1 MSTHEYL
8 SNDYFLLTLTFGVYF
23 LAKLVRKLLR
33 LPLFNPI
40 LVSIAFLIIFLRVA
54 DVDYEEY
61 RVSGA
66 KIDFWLKPAVV
77 ALGVPLYKQLS
88 SIRQEILPIL
98 LSQLAGCVVG
108 VVSVVGIAR
117 LMGASTDVVLSLAA
131 KSVTTPIAMEVTESV
146 GGIPA
151 LTATIVVFVGIF
163 GAITGFRILRRSHR
177 HAILAGYLAGY
188 GFSCCGHFCSDGAK
202 HGTWRLCFAWPHPQ
216 RHLHSHPGTVCAALD
231 GGDVG
236 QFTLVKVKSESC
248 GSEK

>member
-163 GAITGFRILRRSHR
+163 GVITGFRILRYGHIGMPSSQGISLGTASHAVGTSAAMERSMEHGAYASLGLTLNGIFT
-177 HAILAGYLAGY
+177 AILAPYV
-188 GFSCCGHFCSDGAK
+188 
-202 HGTWRLCFAWPHPQ
+202 
-216 RHLHSHPGTVCAALD
+216 LHWMGVM
-231 GGDVG
+231 
-236 QFTLVKVKSESC
+236 
-248 GSEK
+248 

>member
-33 LPLFNPI
+33 LPVFNPI

-54 DVDYEEY
+54 HVDYEEY

-163 GAITGFRILRRSHR
+163 GAITGFRILRYGHIGMPSSQGISLGTASHAVGTSAAMERSMEHGAYASLGLTLNGIFT
-177 HAILAGYLAGY
+177 AILAPYVL
-188 GFSCCGHFCSDGAK
+188 HWMGAM
-202 HGTWRLCFAWPHPQ
+202 
-216 RHLHSHPGTVCAALD
+216 
-231 GGDVG
+231 
-236 QFTLVKVKSESC
+236 
-248 GSEK
+248 

>member
-23 LAKLVRKLLR
+23 LAKLVRKVFKLLR

-163 GAITGFRILRRSHR
+163 GAITGFRILRYGHIGMPSSQGISLGTASHAVGTSAAMERSMEHGAYASLGLTLNGIFT
-177 HAILAGYLAGY
+177 AILAPYV
-188 GFSCCGHFCSDGAK
+188 
-202 HGTWRLCFAWPHPQ
+202 
-216 RHLHSHPGTVCAALD
+216 LHWMGVM
-231 GGDVG
+231 
-236 QFTLVKVKSESC
+236 
-248 GSEK
+248 

>member
-1 MSTHEYL
+1 M
-8 SNDYFLLTLTFGVYF
+8 
-23 LAKLVRKLLR
+23 
-33 LPLFNPI
+33 
-40 LVSIAFLIIFLRVA
+40 
-54 DVDYEEY
+54 
-61 RVSGA
+61 SGA

-163 GAITGFRILRRSHR
+163 GAITGFRILRYGHIGMPSSQGISLGTASHAVGTSAAMERSMEHGAYASLGLTLNGIFT
-177 HAILAGYLAGY
+177 AILAPYV
-188 GFSCCGHFCSDGAK
+188 
-202 HGTWRLCFAWPHPQ
+202 
-216 RHLHSHPGTVCAALD
+216 LHWMGVM
-231 GGDVG
+231 
-236 QFTLVKVKSESC
+236 
-248 GSEK
+248 

>member
-8 SNDYFLLTLTFGVYF
+8 SNDYILQTLTIGVYF
-23 LAKLVRKLLR
+23 QAKLVRKLLR

-163 GAITGFRILRRSHR
+163 GAITGFRILRYGHIGMPSSQGISLGTASHAVGTSAAMERSMEHGAYASLGLTLNGIFT
-177 HAILAGYLAGY
+177 AILAPYV
-188 GFSCCGHFCSDGAK
+188 
-202 HGTWRLCFAWPHPQ
+202 
-216 RHLHSHPGTVCAALD
+216 LHWMGVM
-231 GGDVG
+231 
-236 QFTLVKVKSESC
+236 
-248 GSEK
+248 

>member
-33 LPLFNPI
+33 LPVFNPI

-146 GGIPA
+146 GGISA

-163 GAITGFRILRRSHR
+163 GAITGFRILRYGHIGMPSSQGISLGTASHAVGTSAAMERSMEHGAYASLGLTLNGIFT
-177 HAILAGYLAGY
+177 AILAPYV
-188 GFSCCGHFCSDGAK
+188 
-202 HGTWRLCFAWPHPQ
+202 
-216 RHLHSHPGTVCAALD
+216 LHWMGVM
-231 GGDVG
+231 
-236 QFTLVKVKSESC
+236 
-248 GSEK
+248 

>member
-1 MSTHEYL
+1 MSIHEYL

-163 GAITGFRILRRSHR
+163 GAITGFRILRYGHIGMPSSQGISLGTASHAVGTSAAMERSMEHGAYASLGLTLNGIFT
-177 HAILAGYLAGY
+177 AILAPYV
-188 GFSCCGHFCSDGAK
+188 
-202 HGTWRLCFAWPHPQ
+202 
-216 RHLHSHPGTVCAALD
+216 LHWMGVM
-231 GGDVG
+231 
-236 QFTLVKVKSESC
+236 
-248 GSEK
+248 

>member
-23 LAKLVRKLLR
+23 LAKLLRKLLR

-163 GAITGFRILRRSHR
+163 GAITGFRILRYGHIGMPSSQGISLGTASHAVGTSAAMERSMEHGAYASLGLTLNGIFT
-177 HAILAGYLAGY
+177 AILAPYV
-188 GFSCCGHFCSDGAK
+188 
-202 HGTWRLCFAWPHPQ
+202 
-216 RHLHSHPGTVCAALD
+216 LHWMGVM
-231 GGDVG
+231 
-236 QFTLVKVKSESC
+236 
-248 GSEK
+248 

>member
-163 GAITGFRILRRSHR
+163 GAITGFRILRYGHIGMPSSQGISLGTASHAVGTSAAMERSMEHGAYASLGLSVNGIFT
-177 HAILAGYLAGY
+177 AILAPYV
-188 GFSCCGHFCSDGAK
+188 
-202 HGTWRLCFAWPHPQ
+202 
-216 RHLHSHPGTVCAALD
+216 LHWMGVM
-231 GGDVG
+231 
-236 QFTLVKVKSESC
+236 
-248 GSEK
+248 

>member
-163 GAITGFRILRRSHR
+163 GAITGFRILRYGHRGMPSSQGISLGTASHAVGTSAAMERSMEHGAYASLGLTLNGIFT
-177 HAILAGYLAGY
+177 AILAPYV
-188 GFSCCGHFCSDGAK
+188 
-202 HGTWRLCFAWPHPQ
+202 
-216 RHLHSHPGTVCAALD
+216 LHWMGVM
-231 GGDVG
+231 
-236 QFTLVKVKSESC
+236 
-248 GSEK
+248 

>member
-163 GAITGFRILRRSHR
+163 GAITGFRILRYGHIGMPSSQGISLGTASHAVGTSAAMERSLEHGAYASLGLTLNGIFT
-177 HAILAGYLAGY
+177 AILAPYV
-188 GFSCCGHFCSDGAK
+188 
-202 HGTWRLCFAWPHPQ
+202 
-216 RHLHSHPGTVCAALD
+216 LHWMGVM
-231 GGDVG
+231 
-236 QFTLVKVKSESC
+236 
-248 GSEK
+248 

>member
-88 SIRQEILPIL
+88 SIRQDILPIL

-117 LMGASTDVVLSLAA
+117 LMGASADVVLSLAA

-163 GAITGFRILRRSHR
+163 GAITGFRILRYGHIGMPSSQGISLGTASHAVGTSAAMERSMEHGAYASLGLTLNGIFT
-177 HAILAGYLAGY
+177 AILAPYV
-188 GFSCCGHFCSDGAK
+188 
-202 HGTWRLCFAWPHPQ
+202 
-216 RHLHSHPGTVCAALD
+216 LHWMGVM
-231 GGDVG
+231 
-236 QFTLVKVKSESC
+236 
-248 GSEK
+248 

>member
-33 LPLFNPI
+33 LPVFNPI

-117 LMGASTDVVLSLAA
+117 LMVASTDVVLSLAA

-163 GAITGFRILRRSHR
+163 GAITGFRILRYGHIGMPSSQGISLGTASHAVGTSAAMERSMEHGAYASLGLTLNGIFT
-177 HAILAGYLAGY
+177 AILAPYV
-188 GFSCCGHFCSDGAK
+188 
-202 HGTWRLCFAWPHPQ
+202 
-216 RHLHSHPGTVCAALD
+216 LHWMGVM
-231 GGDVG
+231 
-236 QFTLVKVKSESC
+236 
-248 GSEK
+248 

>member
-88 SIRQEILPIL
+88 SIRQEVLPLL

-163 GAITGFRILRRSHR
+163 GAITGFRILRYGHIGMPSSQGISLGTASHAVGTSAAMERSMEHGAYASLGLTLNGIFT
-177 HAILAGYLAGY
+177 AILAPYV
-188 GFSCCGHFCSDGAK
+188 
-202 HGTWRLCFAWPHPQ
+202 
-216 RHLHSHPGTVCAALD
+216 LHWMGVM
-231 GGDVG
+231 
-236 QFTLVKVKSESC
+236 
-248 GSEK
+248 

>member
-33 LPLFNPI
+33 LPVFNPI

-77 ALGVPLYKQLS
+77 ALGVPLYKQLN

-108 VVSVVGIAR
+108 VVSVVGISR
-117 LMGASTDVVLSLAA
+117 LMGASTEVVLSLAA

-163 GAITGFRILRRSHR
+163 GAITGFRILRYGHIGMPSSQGISLGTASHAVGTSAAMERSMEHGAYASLGLTLNGIFT
-177 HAILAGYLAGY
+177 AILAPYV
-188 GFSCCGHFCSDGAK
+188 
-202 HGTWRLCFAWPHPQ
+202 
-216 RHLHSHPGTVCAALD
+216 LHWMGVM
-231 GGDVG
+231 
-236 QFTLVKVKSESC
+236 
-248 GSEK
+248 

>member
-98 LSQLAGCVVG
+98 LSQLAGYVV
-108 VVSVVGIAR
+108 VVVAVVGIAR

-163 GAITGFRILRRSHR
+163 GAITGFRILRYGHIGMPSSQGISLGTASHAVGTSAAMERSMEHGAYASLGLTLNGIFT
-177 HAILAGYLAGY
+177 AILAPYV
-188 GFSCCGHFCSDGAK
+188 
-202 HGTWRLCFAWPHPQ
+202 
-216 RHLHSHPGTVCAALD
+216 LHWMGVM
-231 GGDVG
+231 
-236 QFTLVKVKSESC
+236 
-248 GSEK
+248 

>member
-163 GAITGFRILRRSHR
+163 GAITGFRILMYGHIGMPSSQGISLGTASHAVGTSAAMERSMEHGAYASLGLTLNGIFT
-177 HAILAGYLAGY
+177 AILAPYV
-188 GFSCCGHFCSDGAK
+188 
-202 HGTWRLCFAWPHPQ
+202 
-216 RHLHSHPGTVCAALD
+216 LHWMGVM
-231 GGDVG
+231 
-236 QFTLVKVKSESC
+236 
-248 GSEK
+248 

>member
-33 LPLFNPI
+33 LPVFNPI

-54 DVDYEEY
+54 DVDYEEF

-163 GAITGFRILRRSHR
+163 GAITGFRILRYGHIGMPSSQGISLGTASHAVGTSAAMERSMEHGAYASLGLTLNGIFT
-177 HAILAGYLAGY
+177 AILAPYV
-188 GFSCCGHFCSDGAK
+188 
-202 HGTWRLCFAWPHPQ
+202 
-216 RHLHSHPGTVCAALD
+216 LHWMGVM
-231 GGDVG
+231 
-236 QFTLVKVKSESC
+236 
-248 GSEK
+248 

>member
-33 LPLFNPI
+33 LPVFNPI

-163 GAITGFRILRRSHR
+163 GAITGFRILRYGHIGMPSSQGISLGTASHAVGTSAAMERSMEHGAYASLGLTLNGIFT
-177 HAILAGYLAGY
+177 AILAPYVL
-188 GFSCCGHFCSDGAK
+188 HWMGAM
-202 HGTWRLCFAWPHPQ
+202 
-216 RHLHSHPGTVCAALD
+216 
-231 GGDVG
+231 
-236 QFTLVKVKSESC
+236 
-248 GSEK
+248 

>member
-163 GAITGFRILRRSHR
+163 GAITGFRILRYGHIGMPSSQGISLGTASHAVGTSAAMERSMEHGAYASLGR
-177 HAILAGYLAGY
+177 TLNGIFTAILAPYV
-188 GFSCCGHFCSDGAK
+188 
-202 HGTWRLCFAWPHPQ
+202 
-216 RHLHSHPGTVCAALD
+216 LHWMGVM
-231 GGDVG
+231 
-236 QFTLVKVKSESC
+236 
-248 GSEK
+248 

>member
-23 LAKLVRKLLR
+23 LAKLVCKLLR

-163 GAITGFRILRRSHR
+163 GAITGFRILRYGHIGMPSSQGISLGTASHAVGTSAAMERSMEHGAYASLGLPLNGIFT
-177 HAILAGYLAGY
+177 AILAPYV
-188 GFSCCGHFCSDGAK
+188 
-202 HGTWRLCFAWPHPQ
+202 
-216 RHLHSHPGTVCAALD
+216 LHWMGVM
-231 GGDVG
+231 
-236 QFTLVKVKSESC
+236 
-248 GSEK
+248 

>member
-1 MSTHEYL
+1 MCTHEYL

-33 LPLFNPI
+33 LPVFNPI

-163 GAITGFRILRRSHR
+163 GAITGFRILRYGHIGMPSSQGISLGTASHAVGTSAAMERSMEHGAYASFGLTLNGIFT
-177 HAILAGYLAGY
+177 AILAPYV
-188 GFSCCGHFCSDGAK
+188 
-202 HGTWRLCFAWPHPQ
+202 
-216 RHLHSHPGTVCAALD
+216 LHWMGVM
-231 GGDVG
+231 
-236 QFTLVKVKSESC
+236 
-248 GSEK
+248 

>member
-88 SIRQEILPIL
+88 SIRQEILSIL
-98 LSQLAGCVVG
+98 LTQLAGCVVG

-163 GAITGFRILRRSHR
+163 GAITGFRILRYGHIGMPSSQGISLGTASHAVGTSAAMERSMEHGAYASLGLTLNGIFT
-177 HAILAGYLAGY
+177 AILAPYV
-188 GFSCCGHFCSDGAK
+188 
-202 HGTWRLCFAWPHPQ
+202 
-216 RHLHSHPGTVCAALD
+216 LHWMGVM
-231 GGDVG
+231 
-236 QFTLVKVKSESC
+236 
-248 GSEK
+248 

>member
-33 LPLFNPI
+33 LPVFNPI

-163 GAITGFRILRRSHR
+163 GAITGFRILRYGHIGMPSSQGISLGTASHAVGTSAAMERSVEHGAYASLGLTLNGIFT
-177 HAILAGYLAGY
+177 AILAPYV
-188 GFSCCGHFCSDGAK
+188 
-202 HGTWRLCFAWPHPQ
+202 
-216 RHLHSHPGTVCAALD
+216 LHWMGVM
-231 GGDVG
+231 
-236 QFTLVKVKSESC
+236 
-248 GSEK
+248 

>member
-33 LPLFNPI
+33 LPVFNPI

-108 VVSVVGIAR
+108 VVSVVRIAR
-117 LMGASTDVVLSLAA
+117 LMDASTDVVLSLAA

-163 GAITGFRILRRSHR
+163 GAITGFRILRYGHIGMPSSQGISLGTASHAVGTSAAMERSMEHGAYASLGLTLNGIFT
-177 HAILAGYLAGY
+177 AILAPYVL
-188 GFSCCGHFCSDGAK
+188 HWMGAM
-202 HGTWRLCFAWPHPQ
+202 
-216 RHLHSHPGTVCAALD
+216 
-231 GGDVG
+231 
-236 QFTLVKVKSESC
+236 
-248 GSEK
+248 

>member
-33 LPLFNPI
+33 LPVFNPI

-163 GAITGFRILRRSHR
+163 GAITGFCILRYGHIGMPSSQGISLGTASHAVGTSAAMERSMEHGAYASLGLTLNGIFT
-177 HAILAGYLAGY
+177 AILAPYV
-188 GFSCCGHFCSDGAK
+188 
-202 HGTWRLCFAWPHPQ
+202 
-216 RHLHSHPGTVCAALD
+216 LHWMGVM
-231 GGDVG
+231 
-236 QFTLVKVKSESC
+236 
-248 GSEK
+248 

>member
-33 LPLFNPI
+33 LPVFNPI

-54 DVDYEEY
+54 HVDYEEY

-117 LMGASTDVVLSLAA
+117 LVGASTDVVLSLAA

-163 GAITGFRILRRSHR
+163 GAITGFRILRYGHIGMPSSQGISLGTASHAVGTSAAMERSMEHGAYASLGLTLNGIFT
-177 HAILAGYLAGY
+177 AILAPYV
-188 GFSCCGHFCSDGAK
+188 
-202 HGTWRLCFAWPHPQ
+202 
-216 RHLHSHPGTVCAALD
+216 LHWMGVM
-231 GGDVG
+231 
-236 QFTLVKVKSESC
+236 
-248 GSEK
+248 

>member
-1 MSTHEYL
+1 MHTHEYL

-23 LAKLVRKLLR
+23 LSKLVRKLLR

-54 DVDYEEY
+54 HVDYEEY

-77 ALGVPLYKQLS
+77 ALGVPLYKQLG
-88 SIRQEILPIL
+88 SIRREILPIL

-108 VVSVVGIAR
+108 IVSVVAIAR
-117 LMGASTDVVLSLAA
+117 MMGASTQVVLSLAA

-163 GAITGFRILRRSHR
+163 GAITGFRILRYGHIGMPSSQGISMGTASHAVGTSAAMERSMEHGAYASLGLTLNGIFT
-177 HAILAGYLAGY
+177 AILAPYI
-188 GFSCCGHFCSDGAK
+188 
-202 HGTWRLCFAWPHPQ
+202 
-216 RHLHSHPGTVCAALD
+216 LHWMGLM
-231 GGDVG
+231 
-236 QFTLVKVKSESC
+236 
-248 GSEK
+248 

>member
-8 SNDYFLLTLTFGVYF
+8 SNGYFLLTLTFGVYF

-33 LPLFNPI
+33 LPVFNPI

-163 GAITGFRILRRSHR
+163 GAITGFRILRYGHIGMPSSQGISLGTASHAVGTSAAMERSMEHGAYASLGLTLNGIFT
-177 HAILAGYLAGY
+177 AILAPYV
-188 GFSCCGHFCSDGAK
+188 
-202 HGTWRLCFAWPHPQ
+202 
-216 RHLHSHPGTVCAALD
+216 LHWMGVM
-231 GGDVG
+231 
-236 QFTLVKVKSESC
+236 
-248 GSEK
+248 

>member
-33 LPLFNPI
+33 LPVFNPI

-88 SIRQEILPIL
+88 SIRQESLPIL

-163 GAITGFRILRRSHR
+163 GAITGFRILRYGHIGMPSSQGISLGTASHAVGTSAAMERSMEHGAYASLGLTLNGIFT
-177 HAILAGYLAGY
+177 AILAPYV
-188 GFSCCGHFCSDGAK
+188 
-202 HGTWRLCFAWPHPQ
+202 
-216 RHLHSHPGTVCAALD
+216 LHWMGVM
-231 GGDVG
+231 
-236 QFTLVKVKSESC
+236 
-248 GSEK
+248 

>member
-8 SNDYFLLTLTFGVYF
+8 SNDYFLLTLTFDVYF

-33 LPLFNPI
+33 LPVFNPI

-77 ALGVPLYKQLS
+77 ALGVPLYKQLN

-163 GAITGFRILRRSHR
+163 GAITGFRILRYGHIGMPSSQGISLGTASHAVGTSAAMERSMEHGAYASLGLTLNGIFT
-177 HAILAGYLAGY
+177 AILAPYVL
-188 GFSCCGHFCSDGAK
+188 HWMGAM
-202 HGTWRLCFAWPHPQ
+202 
-216 RHLHSHPGTVCAALD
+216 
-231 GGDVG
+231 
-236 QFTLVKVKSESC
+236 
-248 GSEK
+248 

>member
-33 LPLFNPI
+33 LPVFNPI

-117 LMGASTDVVLSLAA
+117 LMGASTEVVLSLAA

-163 GAITGFRILRRSHR
+163 GAITGFRILRYGHIGMPSSQGISLGTASHAVGTSAAMERSMEHGAYASLGLTLNGIFT
-177 HAILAGYLAGY
+177 AILAPYV
-188 GFSCCGHFCSDGAK
+188 
-202 HGTWRLCFAWPHPQ
+202 
-216 RHLHSHPGTVCAALD
+216 LHWMGVM
-231 GGDVG
+231 
-236 QFTLVKVKSESC
+236 
-248 GSEK
+248 

>member
-33 LPLFNPI
+33 LPVFNPI

-77 ALGVPLYKQLS
+77 ALGVPLYKQLN

-108 VVSVVGIAR
+108 VVSVVGISR
-117 LMGASTDVVLSLAA
+117 LMGASTEVVLSLAP

-163 GAITGFRILRRSHR
+163 GAITGFRILRYGHIGMPSSQGISLGTASHAVGTSAAMERSMEHGAYASLGLTLNGIFT
-177 HAILAGYLAGY
+177 AILAPYV
-188 GFSCCGHFCSDGAK
+188 
-202 HGTWRLCFAWPHPQ
+202 
-216 RHLHSHPGTVCAALD
+216 LHWMGVM
-231 GGDVG
+231 
-236 QFTLVKVKSESC
+236 
-248 GSEK
+248 

>member
-88 SIRQEILPIL
+88 SVRQEILPIL

-163 GAITGFRILRRSHR
+163 GAITGFRILRYGHIGMPSSQGISLGTASHAVGTSAAMERSMEHGAYASLGLTLNGIFT
-177 HAILAGYLAGY
+177 AILAPYV
-188 GFSCCGHFCSDGAK
+188 
-202 HGTWRLCFAWPHPQ
+202 
-216 RHLHSHPGTVCAALD
+216 LHWMGVM
-231 GGDVG
+231 
-236 QFTLVKVKSESC
+236 
-248 GSEK
+248 